1 MAQLCAI
8 QPAQLIA
15 AGFSQAS
22 PASWC
27 VTWLLNVPGWPH
39 ANIPQLVP
47 WFNRGLCCDN
57 SFLLFVCPCQ
67 PGGWPGFL
75 PVISHGSLRIPNGS
89 KNAHAYVHFSSL
101 DLHFK
106 ICNVSRPKQT
116 SPWGQSQRTDGKT
129 ILVIVSIHKAC
140 ILSRFSCVQL
150 FETLWTVS
158 RQAYLA
164 MGFPRQEYWN
174 GLPFPPSRGSS
185 QPRDPIPS
193 PAAPALKADSL
204 VLEPPRKPRIHTIT
218 VQQHPCDKG
227 ANLWPLCNRTEMA
240 TFIKLNVK
248 SLNIPCVYIC
258 ISIYVCMYF
267 VIYTCI
273 IIYTKHVL
281 HAHIFQ
287 GVIYLFSQQ

>member
-1 MAQLCAI
+1 MRSESTDRWKDYTFYCQYPQSMHTQSLQLCPTLWDPMDCI
-8 QPAQLIA
+8 P
-15 AGFSQAS
+15 
-22 PASWC
+22 
-27 VTWLLNVPGWPH
+27 PGLSGH
-39 ANIPQLVP
+39 GIPQA
-47 WFNRGLCCDN
+47 G
-57 SFLLFVCPCQ
+57 
-67 PGGWPGFL
+67 
-75 PVISHGSLRIPNGS
+75 
-89 KNAHAYVHFSSL
+89 
-101 DLHFK
+101 
-106 ICNVSRPKQT
+106 
-116 SPWGQSQRTDGKT
+116 
-129 ILVIVSIHKAC
+129 ILEWVA
-140 ILSRFSCVQL
+140 
-150 FETLWTVS
+150 
-158 RQAYLA
+158 
-164 MGFPRQEYWN
+164 
-174 GLPFPPSRGSS
+174 
-185 QPRDPIPS
+185 IPS
-193 PAAPALKADSL
+193 LKGIFPTQGSNPISCAPALKADSL